1 MRKFVIVAGSVL
13 ALSLAGPAHGNAG
26 PDEDVVDGESVRS
39 PAGGGLGHFTNR
51 LPLLRRSPTQSPP
64 EELSGLSGGS
74 SNGVAKGDFN
84 GDGFADLAIGVPG
97 EVTGGAAA
105 GAVNVIY
112 GSADGL
118 VAPAT
123 AGPTT
128 PEAQFISQNAAGVP
142 GASEEGDRFGAALA
156 AGDFNGDGKSDLAI
170 GIPGEDVVVD
180 GFNQSD
186 VGRIVV
192 IYGSD
197 QGLVTSGAATVLEPQ
212 SFDLL
217 TGRDSSLLAEH
228 LGSSLAWGDFN
239 GDSIA
244 DLAIGIPDFTPPS
257 LILFAHPSAGAVW
270 VLFGQ
275 KDNGLVLTG
284 NQLFTQED
292 TGQGSSDTHDLFGFA
307 LAGGDFDG
315 DKVSDLAI
323 GVPDETIANAANAG
337 RVVVLY
343 GVSGT
348 GLTKNR
354 AQFWSQ
360 DSDGIVSVPLQ
371 NENFGFSLAAG
382 DFNGDKRDDLAIG
395 VPGQSIR
402 EINSEAAGTPNVTPE
417 GTSAGAVHILP
428 GSSSNLPGARS
439 GLTATG
445 SQFWNQDLIFGS
457 GSEQGDQF
465 GRALA
470 AGDFNADGKLD
481 LAIGVPLEDTGGRTN
496 VGEVDVIYGSSAG
509 LSPTT
514 VRAPQRLT
522 DTRPQGGAQFGRS
535 LTAWNFGR
543 DETHILPPDNFSVT
557 ITSADLAVGAPFRN
571 SSGKRDAGEVKVFY
585 GSVDNHGLQTSG
597 TQIWTQA
604 SSNVPGSPEP
614 DDNFGGALY

>member
-1 MRKFVIVAGSVL
+1 MRKFVIVAASVL
-13 ALSLAGPAHGNAG
+13 ALSLMGLAHGNAAL
-26 PDEDVVDGESVRS
+26 DDDAVDGESVLS
-39 PAGGGLGHFTNR
+39 PVGGGLGHFTNR
-51 LPLLRRSPTQSPP
+51 LGLLRRPSTQNQ
-64 EELSGLSGGS
+64 EDLSGFSGGS

-84 GDGFADLAIGVPG
+84 GDGFADLAIGVPH
-97 EVTGGAAA
+97 ERTDGANDA

-128 PEAQFISQNAAGVP
+128 PKSQFITQEDAGVQ
-142 GASEEGDRFGAALA
+142 GGSEEGDRFGAALA
-156 AGDFNGDGKSDLAI
+156 AGDFNGDGISDLAI
-170 GIPGEDVVVD
+170 GIPGEDLLVD

-192 IYGSD
+192 IFGSD
-197 QGLVTSGAATVLEPQ
+197 FGLVTSGSAAVHAPQ
-212 SFDLL
+212 TFDLL
-217 TGRDSSLLAEH
+217 TGRDSSLLSEH

-257 LILFAHPSAGAVW
+257 LTLFAQPSAGAVW
-270 VLFGQ
+270 ILFGQ
-275 KDNGLVLTG
+275 QDNGLVLTG
-284 NQLFTQED
+284 NQLWTQED
-292 TGQGSSDTHDLFGFA
+292 TGQGSSNTHDLFGFA

-323 GVPDETIANAANAG
+323 GVPDEDIEIGFLNSKANAG

-348 GLTKNR
+348 GLTKTH
-354 AQFWSQ
+354 AQSWSQ
-360 DSDGIVSVPLQ
+360 NSDGIVSDPLE

-382 DFNGDKRDDLAIG
+382 DFNGDKKDDLAIG
-395 VPGQSIR
+395 VPGQSVDER
-402 EINSEAAGTPNVTPE
+402 NTSAAGTPNITPVG

-428 GSSSNLPGARS
+428 GSSSR
-439 GLTATG
+439 LTATN

-457 GSEQGDQF
+457 GSEPGDQF

-481 LAIGVPLEDTGGRTN
+481 LAIGVPLEDVGTRTN
-496 VGEVDVIYGSSAG
+496 VGEVNVIYGSSAG
-509 LSPTT
+509 LSATSA
-514 VRAPQRLT
+514 RAAQRLR
-522 DTRPQGGAQFGRS
+522 DTRLQAGAQFGRT

-543 DETHILPPDNFSVT
+543 DEIHVLPPDNFSVT
-557 ITSADLAVGAPFRN
+557 IVSADLAVGAPFKN
-571 SSGKRDAGEVKVFY
+571 VSGQKDAGSVKVFY
-585 GSVDNHGLQTSG
+585 GSVDRNGLMTTG

-604 SSNVPGSPEP
+604 TSNVPGSPEP

>member
-1 MRKFVIVAGSVL
+1 MRKLVIVAASVF
-13 ALSLAGPAHGNAG
+13 ALSLMGRAHGNAG
-26 PDEDVVDGESVRS
+26 PDLDVVDGESVLG
-39 PAGGGLGHFTNR
+39 PAGTRIGTFTNR
-51 LPLLRRSPTQSPP
+51 LPLLHRLPTQTPT
-64 EELSGLSGGS
+64 EDLSGLSGGS

-84 GDGFADLAIGVPG
+84 GDGFADLAIGVPR
-97 EVTGGAAA
+97 ERTGGAADA

-128 PEAQFISQNAAGVP
+128 PKAQFITQEDVDVP

-156 AGDFNGDGKSDLAI
+156 AGDFNADGISDLAI
-170 GIPGEDVVVD
+170 GIPGEDLVVD

-197 QGLVTSGAATVLEPQ
+197 QGLVTSGAAAVHAPQ
-212 SFDLL
+212 TFDLL
-217 TGRDSSLLAEH
+217 TGRDSSLLSEH
-228 LGSSLAWGDFN
+228 LGASLAWGDFN

-244 DLAIGIPDFTPPS
+244 DLAIGVPDFTPPS
-257 LILFAHPSAGAVW
+257 LTLFAQPSAGAVW
-270 VLFGQ
+270 ILFGQ

-284 NQLFTQED
+284 NQLWTQED
-292 TGQGSSDTHDLFGFA
+292 TGLGSSNSHDLFGFA
-307 LAGGDFDG
+307 LAAGDFDG
-315 DKVSDLAI
+315 NKVSDLAI
-323 GVPDETIANAANAG
+323 GVPNEDIEVGFLNTPANAG

-348 GLTKNR
+348 GLTKNH
-354 AQFWSQ
+354 AQSWSQ
-360 DSDGIVSVPLQ
+360 DSDGIVSDPLE

-382 DFNGDKRDDLAIG
+382 DFNGDKKDDLAIG
-395 VPGQSIR
+395 VPGQSVH
-402 EINSEAAGTPNVTPE
+402 EIVTIAAGTRNVNPS
-417 GTSAGAVHILP
+417 GTGAGAVHILP
-428 GSSSNLPGARS
+428 GSSS

-445 SQFWNQDLIFGS
+445 AQFWNQDLIFGS
-457 GSEQGDQF
+457 GSEPGDQF

-470 AGDFNADGKLD
+470 AGDFNADGKVD
-481 LAIGVPLEDTGGRTN
+481 LAIGVPREDVGSRSD

-514 VRAPQRLT
+514 VRGPQTLR
-522 DTRPQGGAQFGRS
+522 DTSPQAGEQFGRS

-543 DETHILPPDNFSVT
+543 DETHVLPPDNFSVT
-557 ITSADLAVGAPFRN
+557 IASADLAVGAPFRDV
-571 SSGKRDAGEVKVFY
+571 SGQRDAGEVKVFY
-585 GSVDNHGLQTSG
+585 GSVDHHGLRTSG

-604 SSNVPGSPEP
+604 TSNVPGSPEP